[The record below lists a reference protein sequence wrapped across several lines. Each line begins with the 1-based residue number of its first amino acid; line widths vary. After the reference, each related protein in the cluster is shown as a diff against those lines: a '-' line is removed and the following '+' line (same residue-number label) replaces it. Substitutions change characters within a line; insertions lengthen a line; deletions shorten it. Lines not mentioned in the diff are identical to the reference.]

1 MKFAHPDVLLAQITS
16 AQLSEWEA
24 YDRLDPI
31 GEMRGDI
38 RSAQLRSLITN
49 IMKQLYPEEG
59 VEPVLTSPSEF
70 MIDWGGEKS
79 KPEPPQQ
86 SVQDQKRILLGIARV
101 QKKKA
106 EREKYLKNRPPPAK
120 YRKK

>member
-1 MKFAHPDVLLAQITS
+1 LSQITS

-38 RSAQLRSLITN
+38 RNAQLRSLITN
-49 IMKQLYPEEG
+49 IVRQLYPEKG
-59 VEPVLTSPSEF
+59 VEPVMTTPAEL
-70 MIDWGGEKS
+70 MIDWGGEKQ
-79 KPEPPQQ
+79 EPPQQ
-86 SVQDQKRILLGIARV
+86 SQAEMKRILEGVARDQKRKA
-101 QKKKA
+101 KKETK
-106 EREKYLKNRPPPAK
+106 REEYLKSRPPPRK